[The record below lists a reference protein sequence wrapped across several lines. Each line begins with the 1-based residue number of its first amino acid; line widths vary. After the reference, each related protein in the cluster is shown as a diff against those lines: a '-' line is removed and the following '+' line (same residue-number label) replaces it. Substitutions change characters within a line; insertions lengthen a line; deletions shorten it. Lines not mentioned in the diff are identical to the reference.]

1 VRSQVHKRPLYSP
14 VFVFESF
21 DGIRSQDS
29 GRSAAAAFVAGKHC
43 SSSSLR
49 LCVSVQRASKGG
61 GMISILYG
69 LWKMGLKNSC
79 NTAQTHGVC
88 MFHYHDE
95 PQFICRI
102 TMEIIVSKGGK
113 ES

>member
-14 VFVFESF
+14 VLVFESF

-69 LWKMGLKNSC
+69 RWVLKIVVIKLK
-79 NTAQTHGVC
+79 HMEFVC
-88 MFHYHDE
+88 S
-95 PQFICRI
+95 I
-102 TMEIIVSKGGK
+102 TMMNHSSFVG
-113 ES
+113 